1 VRYGDISTS
10 HAARPN
16 KCRRLKYATCLKESY
31 GLFFQN
37 ASKRQLAASFTALVA
52 CAMHGQAVADVWKVV
67 DENGAIHFTN
77 EPPGKKGQLVIESAP
92 SGTGQSVTTSF
103 NTSPDAAARATA
115 AVTNASP
122 AYQAAHGSLL
132 TASQSYGV
140 DYDLIK
146 AVVATESAFNSK
158 AVSPKGAVGLMQ
170 LMPTTA
176 QRYGVQSDRGATVS
190 AKLTDPDLNIQT
202 GTRYL
207 ADLLRLFGGQTEL
220 ALAAYNAGE
229 GAVARA
235 GNRIPNYR
243 ETQAYVQRVMGVYR
257 VLQARAG

>member
-1 VRYGDISTS
+1 MKVFVLKVSRDL
-10 HAARPN
+10 
-16 KCRRLKYATCLKESY
+16 RRALSSCLAIVLGYAL
-31 GLFFQN
+31 
-37 ASKRQLAASFTALVA
+37 
-52 CAMHGQAVADVWKVV
+52 HGQVLADVWKVV
-67 DENGAIHFTN
+67 DENGVIQFTN
-77 EPPGKKGQLVIESAP
+77 EPPGKKGQLVIESEGNHSVVSNRSDLP
-92 SGTGQSVTTSF
+92 SV
-103 NTSPDAAARATA
+103 ATQKTV
-115 AVTNASP
+115 AVINASP
-122 AYQAAHGSLL
+122 AYQAVHGSLS
-132 TASQSYGV
+132 TAAQSYGV
-140 DYDLIK
+140 DYDLLK

-176 QRYGVQSDRGATVS
+176 QRYGVQADRGATVS

-235 GNRIPNYR
+235 GNRIPNYK
-243 ETQAYVQRVMGVYR
+243 ETQSYVQRVMSIYR
-257 VLQARAG
+257 LLQTRTG

>member
-1 VRYGDISTS
+1 VI
-10 HAARPN
+10 N
-16 KCRRLKYATCLKESY
+16 KEFVLLFPQKLNRLPALLP
-31 GLFFQN
+31 GLW
-37 ASKRQLAASFTALVA
+37 LLCAASGPAL
-52 CAMHGQAVADVWKVV
+52 ADVWKVV
-67 DENGAIHFTN
+67 DENGNVQFTN
-77 EPPGKKGQLVIESAP
+77 EPPGKRGQLVIASNLAESPA
-92 SGTGQSVTTSF
+92 SVALT
-103 NTSPDAAARATA
+103 PLPARTD
-115 AVTNASP
+115 AVTQTTVAVINASP
-122 AYQAAHGSLL
+122 AYLAVHGSLSA
-132 TASQSYGV
+132 ASESYGV
-140 DYDLIK
+140 DYDLLK
-146 AVVATESAFNSK
+146 ALVATESAFNSK

-170 LMPTTA
+170 IMPTTA

-243 ETQAYVQRVMGVYR
+243 ETQTYVQRVMSIYR
-257 VLQARAG
+257 LLQTRAG